1 MYHDTP
7 SVFLKLSIFFF
18 FGFKKDSELLA
29 NMCTVKAIIQ
39 MIYIINTRVVSFCV
53 KNTDSSCILTQT
65 LGQFGLIALNLKYQI
80 I

>member
-7 SVFLKLSIFFF
+7 SVFFKLSIFF

>member
-1 MYHDTP
+1 
-7 SVFLKLSIFFF
+7 
-18 FGFKKDSELLA
+18 
-29 NMCTVKAIIQ
+29 MCTVKAIIQ

-53 KNTDSSCILTQT
+53 KNTDSSYILTQT

>member
-18 FGFKKDSELLA
+18 GFKKDSDLLA
-29 NMCTVKAIIQ
+29 NMCTVKAVIQ